1 MSYTTTTSYGTWCNR
16 VAPYSTSPDADVV
29 DYIGGGDSDWLER
42 VEKSGALERMQAD
55 YRAAINA
62 ALPDSV
68 SLCGD
73 EFIGPAYPDDDE
85 WEGYPVDEDGALDI
99 KACVE
104 DIDLEPIVE
113 ANDPVTLEE
122 IGRGELKSTA
132 ANPAKTASGVMS
144 KLGLRPYTYL
154 PHPESGRPQAIYLKG
169 AVREALAKR
178 PGRGKRTDLPTPTS
192 KANA

>member
-16 VAPYSTSPDADVV
+16 VSPCSTSPDSDLD
-29 DYIGGGDSDWLER
+29 DYVGGGDSDWVER
-42 VEKSGALERMQAD
+42 LEKSGALEEMRSD

-85 WEGYPVDEDGALDI
+85 WEGYPTHEDGGLDI
-99 KACVE
+99 AACLE

-122 IGRGELKSTA
+122 IGRWEMESKA
-132 ANPAKTASGVMS
+132 KQPAKVAAAAMS
-144 KLGLRPYTYL
+144 RAGLKPYTYL

-169 AVREALAKR
+169 AVREALANR
-178 PGRGKRTDLPTPTS
+178 PGRGKRTDL
-192 KANA
+192 KDAE